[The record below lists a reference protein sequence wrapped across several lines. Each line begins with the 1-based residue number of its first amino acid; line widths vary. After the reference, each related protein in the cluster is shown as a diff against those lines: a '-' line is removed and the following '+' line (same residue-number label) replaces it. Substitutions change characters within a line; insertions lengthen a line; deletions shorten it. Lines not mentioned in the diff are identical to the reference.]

1 MHQRKVGVHTVK
13 GERSEGLWYE
23 EERIFHINALELKA
37 EKIAILSFTQT
48 GKHLNSIH
56 IQMENMVG
64 CSFLSSKDGRDN
76 QSRFSR
82 FKLTNLELSHIKTD
96 HSYCR
101 APTRNFECGGRLR
114 VQKCE
119 GLKRMDVKQG
129 NLPKALLALRVSEL
143 KKYMSWKADPFS
155 MGRGRD
161 AFQTS
166 WSQGLNYTFPSFT
179 LIDRVLEKVQ
189 REKATLILVT
199 PVWQTQAWFPE
210 YSG

>member
-1 MHQRKVGVHTVK
+1 MHQRNVGVHAVK

-23 EERIFHINALELKA
+23 EERKFHINVLELKA
-37 EKIAILSFTQT
+37 EKIAILSFTQNR
-48 GKHLNSIH
+48 KHLNSIH
-56 IQMENMVG
+56 VQMENMVG

-76 QSRFSR
+76 QSRFSS
-82 FKLTNLELSHIKTD
+82 FKITNLELSHIKTD

-129 NLPKALLALRVSEL
+129 NLPKALLALRVSEQL
-143 KKYMSWKADPFS
+143 KKYISWKADPFS
-155 MGRGRD
+155 MGRD

-166 WSQGLNYTFPSFT
+166 WSQGLNYAFPSFS
-179 LIDRVLEKVQ
+179 LIDSVLEKVQ

-199 PVWQTQAWFPE
+199 PVWQTQTWFPE
-210 YSG
+210 YSC

>member
-1 MHQRKVGVHTVK
+1 MHQRKVGVNTVK